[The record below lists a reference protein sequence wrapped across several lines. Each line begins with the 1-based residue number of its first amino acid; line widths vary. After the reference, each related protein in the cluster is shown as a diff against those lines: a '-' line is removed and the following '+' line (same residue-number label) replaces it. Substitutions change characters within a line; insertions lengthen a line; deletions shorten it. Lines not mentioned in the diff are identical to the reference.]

1 MSVNDLSDM
10 EFDEVSFVREGI
22 NQAAHVVLVKGEGVE
37 PDPRDV
43 AVGYLI
49 AKGGLDLADAEA
61 VVEKAD
67 PTDPMESVLA
77 SVKTGE
83 SAMAAVRTA
92 GSRVLAEELAEEL
105 LEYNPSLTRAQA
117 LARTYEANPQLY
129 QAELS
134 ASQLATN
141 RQTLRNDEAKR
152 FA

>member
-1 MSVNDLSDM
+1 MTT
-10 EFDEVSFVREGI
+10 
-22 NQAAHVVLVKGEGVE
+22 

-49 AKGGLDLADAEA
+49 AKGGLDLEEAEQTVQRFDLTDMDFDEVSFVRQGANQKAHVVLWKSDEPSADA
-61 VVEKAD
+61 
-67 PTDPMESVLA
+67 LA

-83 SAMAAVRTA
+83 SVEAAYTTA
-92 GSRVLAEELAEEL
+92 GSRVLAEELAEQL
-105 LEYNPSLTRAQA
+105 LAYNPSLTRAQA
-117 LARTYEANPQLY
+117 LARTYEANPPLY

>member
-1 MSVNDLSDM
+1 
-10 EFDEVSFVREGI
+10 
-22 NQAAHVVLVKGEGVE
+22 
-37 PDPRDV
+37 V

-83 SAMAAVRTA
+83 SAVAAVRTA

>member
-1 MSVNDLSDM
+1 MTVNDLSDM

-22 NQAAHVVLVKGEGVE
+22 NQAAHVVLVKGKDVA

-49 AKGGLDLADAEA
+49 AKGGLDLEQAEA
-61 VVEKAD
+61 AVEQHVQRFGKAD
-67 PTDPMESVLA
+67 PMEDVLA
-77 SVKTGE
+77 SLKTGE
-83 SAMAAVRTA
+83 SAVAAVRTA
-92 GSRVLAEELAEEL
+92 SSRVLAEDLAEQL

-134 ASQLATN
+134 AS
-141 RQTLRNDEAKR
+141 
-152 FA
+152 